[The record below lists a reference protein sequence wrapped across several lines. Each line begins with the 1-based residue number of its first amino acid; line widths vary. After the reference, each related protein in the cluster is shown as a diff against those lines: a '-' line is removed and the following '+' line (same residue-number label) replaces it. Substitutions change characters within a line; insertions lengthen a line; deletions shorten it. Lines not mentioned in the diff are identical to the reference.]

1 MKTLQ
6 VSEELSSPV
15 TVPLVAKPPRI
26 LSLDVLRGFDMFWIV
41 GGEGI
46 FHTLA
51 AATGW
56 PLFIALST
64 QMTHVKWEGFH
75 FYDLIFPLFLFIMG
89 AAIPYSLIA
98 KAEKGA
104 PRTALYKRVF
114 TRFCIL
120 FLFGLIYNQAWVT
133 DWAHPRVGSV
143 LGQIGFGYL
152 FASLIALHSPK
163 LRSILMWLGA
173 FMTGNAL
180 MQFLFPVPGFGRGVF
195 TPQGSVN
202 YYLDR
207 RFMPGTF
214 LYYVA
219 PDGTNYG
226 LHQIRPPNAFP
237 MYGVEGF
244 MDWFSVGIIAL
255 MGLIAGLILRNEKVS
270 PHRKVGVFLGAG
282 LGSLLSALILKRWY
296 PIIKLLQ
303 TDTFYL
309 YAGGFCFLLLALFY
323 LVIDVWKIQK
333 WGFFFQV
340 IGMNAITVYM
350 GFQLIDVDRTSD
362 VLVGGLAKYMG
373 AYGAVLICVVTVV
386 LVWTAMYTL
395 YRKRIFLRI

>member
-6 VSEELSSPV
+6 VSEELNSPV

-180 MQFLFPVPGFGRGVF
+180 MQFLFPVPGFGRAVF

-270 PHRKVGVFLGAG
+270 PHRKVGIFLGAG